1 MINPFR
7 KSYSPKEISFF
18 RFLTRIKLFEKL
30 TYGEM
35 AHFLP
40 YLFLRTYKSE
50 EAVFFRGD
58 PSNALYL
65 VKNGK
70 VSINVDIKGRFEQLR
85 MVQPGEAFGSNS
97 LIDHSFRFYNA
108 VVASESA
115 ELYVIPKVNIF
126 EIFHEHEK
134 IKAKM
139 MTSMAE
145 IYNQLASNLFK
156 SYKASLGFFSLSQVY
171 VTSAEIDDDQLL
183 F

>member
-1 MINPFR
+1 
-7 KSYSPKEISFF
+7 
-18 RFLTRIKLFEKL
+18 
-30 TYGEM
+30 M

-40 YLFLRTYKSE
+40 YLFLRTYKNE

-70 VSINVDIKGRFEQLR
+70 VSINVDIKDRFELLR

-145 IYNQLASNLFK
+145 IYNQLAANLFK

-171 VTSAEIDDDQLL
+171 VTSTEIDDDQLL